1 MQKNTLV
8 PKAKMVVWAGLALLP
23 FFNVPAAFGNSLG
36 VINTNDSGPGSLRN
50 AIASASSGDTIYF
63 NPKAMRLPATI
74 TLASTLFINQSLT
87 ILGPGPSLLFI
98 SGGNAVGVFSIG
110 SLGVSI
116 SGLTIQNG
124 SANAGGG
131 ILNQGTLTLS
141 NCALIGNSA
150 GGGAGGAIFNGRP
163 SPGFDAAGSQNA
175 APLTIN
181 NCTLSGNSAGIGG
194 AIYNQLIALTLS
206 GSTLSGNSAS
216 AGGGI
221 YNFGTV
227 TISNSTLSGNS
238 ASGGGGGIY
247 TSGTLTISSS
257 TLSGNS
263 GGAGG
268 GIDNSFGTLT
278 LGNSTLSGNSATING
293 GGIYNQSGTLTLSD
307 GTLSG
312 NSSPVGGAIYSSGSP
327 QLKNTILANSA
338 SGGNCSVASG
348 TLTSLGYNLSD
359 DTTCATFFNQ
369 PGDMN
374 STGAGLDPAGLNS
387 NGGPT
392 QTIALLPASPAVD
405 AIPVSACTDVAGSPV
420 TTDQRGA
427 ARPQGRA
434 CDIGA
439 FELVP
444 QGMPIPLA
452 RLQ

>member
-1 MQKNTLV
+1 
-8 PKAKMVVWAGLALLP
+8 
-23 FFNVPAAFGNSLG
+23 
-36 VINTNDSGPGSLRN
+36 
-50 AIASASSGDTIYF
+50 
-63 NPKAMRLPATI
+63 
-74 TLASTLFINQSLT
+74 
-87 ILGPGPSLLFI
+87 
-98 SGGNAVGVFSIG
+98 
-110 SLGVSI
+110 VSI
-116 SGLTIQNG
+116 SGLSIQNG
-124 SANAGGG
+124 SANSGGG
-131 ILNQGTLTLS
+131 ILNQGVLTLS

-163 SPGFDAAGSQNA
+163 FPGFDAAGSPNA

-221 YNFGTV
+221 YNFGTLTMSNSTLSWNSAPTGGGGIYNSGSL

-238 ASGGGGGIY
+238 A
-247 TSGTLTISSS
+247 
-257 TLSGNS
+257 
-263 GGAGG
+263 GAGG
-268 GIDNSFGTLT
+268 GIESLGEPLT
-278 LGNSTLSGNSATING
+278 ITNSTLSGNSATSNG
-293 GGIYNQSGTLTLSD
+293 GAIYGFGMTISD
-307 GTLSG
+307 STLSG
-312 NSSPVGGAIYSSGSP
+312 NSAPIGGGINGGAT
-327 QLKNTILANSA
+327 LKNTILANST

-359 DTTCATFFNQ
+359 DPSCASYFNQ

-374 STGAGLDPAGLNS
+374 STGAGLDPRGLNS

-405 AIPVSACTDVAGSPV
+405 AIPVSACTDVTGNPV
-420 TTDQRGA
+420 TTDERGV
-427 ARPQGRA
+427 ARPQGRG